1 MILFKRFLFIISLLQ
16 EMSPV
21 QVRYAGAERE
31 RIGKDCSFMLLR
43 KPKVTI
49 LRQNDWPTIMG
60 TFQKQKQKNHV
71 LVFWFLMPSTVLFF
85 FSHLCILFPSWV
97 QVFQQCKFLISYMLD
112 ALTNKQ
118 QKRTSMRYGWSVLL
132 RLLIFVLWY
141 VLPGFIWCEQSVL
154 FSGIL

>member
-43 KPKVTI
+43 KPKATI

-60 TFQKQKQKNHV
+60 TFQKQKKKKSCFSILISHAFDCPLLFFSFV
-71 LVFWFLMPSTVLFF
+71 YSLSIVSSGVSTVQIPDKLYVRC
-85 FSHLCILFPSWV
+85 L
-97 QVFQQCKFLISYMLD
+97 
-112 ALTNKQ
+112 NKQ
-118 QKRTSMRYGWSVLL
+118 TTKTDVHEVWLECPFTSFDFCT
-132 RLLIFVLWY
+132 LICSAWLH
-141 VLPGFIWCEQSVL
+141 LM
-154 FSGIL
+154 